1 MIINVPFKKLKHI
14 VQVAD
19 VHIRLFRR
27 HEEYQAAFDRLYE
40 DIRSKNLEDFVIVL
54 VGDIVH
60 AKTDMSPEM
69 VDITSRFLTS
79 IADIAPTILI
89 AGNHDSNLANSNRLD
104 ALTPIVNNLKHPD
117 LYYAR
122 ESTFVHVA
130 DSVFAVHSVFDEQD
144 NWPDVADIDDNV
156 ANRIALYH
164 GPVHGATTDTNFVIT
179 NRHLNV
185 DRFNGYHMV
194 LLGDIHRTQIL
205 QQYDEARGKP
215 IVSYVGSLI
224 QQNHGESID
233 GHGWKVW
240 DVPSRTYEFI
250 PLHNDYG
257 YCTLEVINGKITLP
271 PVMPNKVRMRLFTGD
286 SETTEI
292 KKIITALRNKFNII
306 ELSVNRSRLNK
317 MYDRTTN
324 LTHHESLDLTSVSV
338 QNELIS
344 KWLEKNYSSLDS
356 DVMAAIQKI
365 NVELNNRIQHE
376 DQSRNI
382 HWRPLTFKFSNMF
395 SYGDSNEIDFT
406 DMTGVYGLFAPN
418 ASGKSSI
425 MDALMFCLYD
435 KTPRAFKGDH
445 IINNRK
451 DNFECE
457 LSFEINEERY
467 GIRRVGT
474 RKKNGDVKVDV
485 EFWRVLPNNEIVS
498 LNGEDRRST
507 NANIRNYVGTYEDFI
522 MTAFSGQTNNA
533 LFIDKSHSERKDLL
547 IQFMGLNVFDK
558 LHDAAHGEAKEIIGV
573 LRRFKK
579 SDVTDEIATT
589 HLHLTDMKNL
599 LTEAEAR
606 VEALAASRGALEG
619 EVKDLHDK
627 KLPVPA
633 TSGNLAELNT
643 HLTALSDKYI
653 KNTQSLVAVGNRH
666 NDVITEVN
674 EYRKDLQQYD
684 MVALEQSVSNYTK
697 LFELHKKGEQA
708 LKVVST
714 KLEEKIKF
722 RNKLQSYKYNPDCS
736 VCVENNK
743 SVIDDLNS
751 VAAEIVELENK
762 VAAQQSAIDE
772 IKNQLEPLA
781 TDKDNYDRA
790 LELVGKISHIEEN
803 VIPKIFADTELVK
816 VNIWKIDADIST
828 TKNEIETYKANAEAL
843 EFNADIQ
850 TQITVLEGNIE
861 KINND
866 ISSQEKTIRTLHG
879 NVSVLE
885 AKKED
890 LTDKLKEAEELEIS
904 YEAYN
909 HYMIAVG
916 RDGIPYDLISKA
928 IPQIEGEI
936 NSILSQLVDFTISLD
951 MDGKNINGKLIYDYD
966 RIWPLENSSGME
978 RFVSSLAIRVALMNV
993 SNLPKPNFMMIDE
1006 GFTTLDADHIHT
1018 MQTLFS
1024 LLKSHF
1030 DFILIVSHLDAM
1042 RDMVDNIIE
1051 IKKEDG
1057 YSSIVA

>member
-1 MIINVPFKKLKHI
+1 MIINVPFEKIKTI
-14 VQVAD
+14 VHLAD
-19 VHIRLFRR
+19 IHIRLFRR
-27 HEEYQAAFDRLYE
+27 HEEYETAFNRLYD
-40 DIRSKNLEDFVIVL
+40 DIRAKNLEDFVIVL
-54 VGDIVH
+54 AGDIVH

-69 VDITSRFLTS
+69 VDITSRFLTN
-79 IADIAPTILI
+79 IANIAPTILI
-89 AGNHDSNLANSNRLD
+89 AGNHDCNLANSNRLD
-104 ALTPIVNNLKHPD
+104 ALTPIVNNLKHPN

-122 ESTFVHVA
+122 ESTLVHVA
-130 DSVFAVHSVFDEQD
+130 DTVFAVHSVFDDQE
-144 NWPDVADIDDNV
+144 NWPDVTDIDDNV
-156 ANRIALYH
+156 SNKIALYH

-185 DRFNGYHMV
+185 ERFNGYDMV
-194 LLGDIHRTQIL
+194 LLGDIHRTQLL
-205 QQYDEARGKP
+205 QEYTPAKNKP
-215 IVSYVGSLI
+215 VVSYVGSLL
-224 QQNHGESID
+224 QQNHGESIE
-233 GHGWKVW
+233 GHGWKLW
-240 DVPSRTYEFI
+240 NVPARTYEFV
-250 PLHNDYG
+250 PLHNEYG
-257 YCTLEVINGKITLP
+257 YCTLEVVNGKITLP

-317 MYDRTTN
+317 TYDRSIN
-324 LTHHESLDLTSVSV
+324 LANHQNLDLTSVSV
-338 QNELIS
+338 QNELIT

-365 NVELNNRIQHE
+365 NGELNNKIHHE

-382 HWRPLTFKFSNMF
+382 HWRPLHFKFSNMF
-395 SYGDSNEIDFT
+395 SYGEDNEIDFT
-406 DMTGVYGLFAPN
+406 DMAGVYGLFAPN

-451 DNFECE
+451 DSFECE
-457 LSFEINEERY
+457 LSFEINQEKY
-467 GIRRVGT
+467 GICRVGT

-485 EFWRVLPNNEIVS
+485 EFWRELPSSERVS
-498 LNGEDRRST
+498 LNGEDRRNT

-573 LRRFKK
+573 LKRFKK
-579 SDVTDEIATT
+579 GDVTDEIATT
-589 HLHLTDMKNL
+589 HLHLTDMKDL
-599 LTEAEAR
+599 MVS
-606 VEALAASRGALEG
+606 VEAQVEELVAKRTALDVQSKELQG
-619 EVKDLHDK
+619 K

-633 TSGNLAELNT
+633 TSGDITQLNFQLEKLRGKLDTNKKDLIEVGNGHRLLNEELNN
-643 HLTALSDKYI
+643 HRREL
-653 KNTQSLVAVGNRH
+653 N
-666 NDVITEVN
+666 
-674 EYRKDLQQYD
+674 QYN
-684 MVALEQSVSNYTK
+684 VSTLEQSVANYTK
-697 LFELHKKGEQA
+697 FFELLKKGEHA
-708 LKVVST
+708 LKVVIT
-714 KLEEKIKF
+714 KLEEKNKF
-722 RNKLQSYKYNPDCS
+722 KNKLQSYNYNPDCA

-743 SVIDDLNS
+743 SVIEDLNS
-751 VAAEIVELENK
+751 VAAEIVELDEK
-762 VAAQQSAIDE
+762 VAAQEAAIVE
-772 IKNQLEPLA
+772 IKAQLEPLA
-781 TDKDNYDRA
+781 EDKEKYDIA
-790 LELVGKISHIEEN
+790 VELQQKITHIEN
-803 VIPKIFADTELVK
+803 NSIPKIFADTELLK
-816 VNIWKIDADIST
+816 VTIGKVTNEITAVEQ
-828 TKNEIETYKANAEAL
+828 EIETYKVNEEALKYNAELQAQL
-843 EFNADIQ
+843 NI
-850 TQITVLEGNIE
+850 LSGNIDE
-861 KINND
+861 INNE
-866 ISSQEKTIRTLHG
+866 ITAQEKSIRNLHG
-879 NVSVLE
+879 NISVLE

-890 LTDKLKEAEELEIS
+890 LLSKLKEAEELEIS

-916 RDGIPYDLISKA
+916 RDGIPYELISKA

-936 NSILSQLVDFTISLD
+936 NNILSQLVDFTISLD